1 MVRLLVALVLAFPA
15 VSLALDEDELRDLLA
30 PAEAEH
36 AARDS
41 RAKVSD
47 GLKVK
52 PRRRTALG
60 PAVFGAPVPDEP
72 APPSPSPSAPV
83 VPMPASASQAPSEP
97 PRAAP
102 TPHVN
107 KYGRGGE
114 NSPVEASAAAGA
126 SGRPAQASKSRPSDP
141 DIYIPPPRLQTTKS
155 SRTVVYGEERKDF
168 GIVLGTWMAAK
179 LVRPVTSAD
188 NAATEVIL
196 TEDVE
201 GRRRVLPAGTTL
213 FGDKRFNSASERLEV
228 VFTRGITPDGQ
239 EFSLVASLYDSRKL
253 SGLSGAVVRR
263 REEEVAVAAQKGAL
277 TAAGGIIGS
286 TVDPTG
292 GAIAR
297 GVADAGSELLDNER
311 RYIRQPQAFI
321 QVSPQDVLV
330 RVDQSF

>member
-1 MVRLLVALVLAFPA
+1 MVRVLVALVLALPA
-15 VSLALDEDELRDLLA
+15 VSLALDEYELRSLLA

-36 AARDS
+36 AAREG

-52 PRRRTALG
+52 PRRRPALG
-60 PAVFGAPVPDEP
+60 PSVFGEPESDAPEP
-72 APPSPSPSAPV
+72 AAPPPGR
-83 VPMPASASQAPSEP
+83 PASSPQAPSETP
-97 PRAAP
+97 QAAP
-102 TPHVN
+102 SPRVR
-107 KYGRGGE
+107 KYGDGAE
-114 NSPVEASAAAGA
+114 KPPAASPAAASAPR
-126 SGRPAQASKSRPSDP
+126 RPAQASKPRPSDP

-168 GIVLGTWMAAK
+168 GIVLGTWMPAK
-179 LVRPVTSAD
+179 LVRSVTSAD

-239 EFSLVASLYDSRKL
+239 EFSLVASLYDGRKL
-253 SGLSGAVVRR
+253 SGLSGVVVRR
-263 REEEVAVAAQKGAL
+263 REEEVAVAVQKGAL
-277 TAAGGIIGS
+277 TAAGGIVGAS
-286 TVDPTG
+286 VDPTG

-297 GVADAGSELLDNER
+297 GVADAGSELLETER

-330 RVDQSF
+330 RVDQTF